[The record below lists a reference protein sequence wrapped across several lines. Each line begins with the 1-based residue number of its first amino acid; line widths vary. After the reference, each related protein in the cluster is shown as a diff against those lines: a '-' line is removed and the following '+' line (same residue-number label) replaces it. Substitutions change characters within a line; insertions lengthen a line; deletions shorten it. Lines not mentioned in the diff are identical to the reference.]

1 MGRIILFAAMLCL
14 FSPGLYA
21 AEPSNGPRKGLED
34 KVVEHTMKNG
44 MKLLMV
50 ERHTSPTV
58 SAWIRFKVG
67 SVDERSDER
76 GIAHLLE
83 HMLFK
88 GTTTLGTKDYA
99 AEKPILDKIE
109 ETAQSLTL
117 EKTKRDKS
125 DKVKVA
131 ELEKKLAGL
140 ETDASKYVIK
150 DEFFELYS
158 KNGGV
163 GYNAFTSRDGTTYL
177 ISLPSNK
184 LELWAAIES
193 DRLQNAVLREFYTER
208 SVVMEERRR
217 SYDADPESK
226 LWETFVASSFL
237 AHPYG
242 QPTIGWMSDIQNL
255 TRTKAEQFFH
265 SYYAPNNAI
274 VAIVGDI
281 DSKATIAM
289 VERYFGAIKPGKT
302 LPPVTAEEPQ
312 QAGERRIEMLA
323 EAEPT
328 LIIGFHKPAISNPD
342 DYVFDVINMILGSG
356 RTSRFYKKLVVEKQ
370 IATDI
375 GAFDAPGSRF
385 PNLFVISAT
394 PRSPH
399 TAREVEEALLAE
411 LELLKNEPVDARDL
425 QRILNKIEYEEARR
439 MGTNGGLARNLT
451 EYEAVAGS
459 WRYMTEY
466 RDKVTKVTPADI
478 QRVAREYFTR
488 ENRTVGFITKK
499 GGESK

>member
-1 MGRIILFAAMLCL
+1 MKHFLLVILFIL
-14 FSPGLYA
+14 FSTSLHA
-21 AEPSNGPRKGLED
+21 ATLEE

-58 SAWIRFKVG
+58 SAWIRFRVG

-88 GTTTLGTKDYA
+88 GTTTLGTKNYA

-109 ETAQSLTL
+109 VVAQALMT
-117 EKTKRDKS
+117 EKARRDKA
-125 DKVKVA
+125 DTAKI
-131 ELEKKLAGL
+131 AGL
-140 ETDASKYVIK
+140 EKQLASLEADASKYVIK

-158 KNGGV
+158 KNGGT

-237 AHPYG
+237 AHSYG
-242 QPTIGWMSDIQNL
+242 QPTIGWMSDIENL
-255 TRTKAEQFFH
+255 TRSKAEQFFH

-274 VAIVGDI
+274 VAVVGDI
-281 DSKATIAM
+281 DTKQTIAL
-289 VERYFGAIKPGKT
+289 VERYFGAIKPGKE
-302 LPPVTAEEPQ
+302 PPPITAQEPRQ
-312 QAGERRIEMLA
+312 SGERRIELVA
-323 EAEPT
+323 DAEPT
-328 LIIGFHKPAISNPD
+328 VIIGFHKPAINTPD

-356 RTSRFYKKLVVEKQ
+356 RTSRFYKKLVVEVQ
-370 IATDI
+370 IASEI
-375 GAFDAPGSRF
+375 GVFDAPGHRY
-385 PNLFVISAT
+385 PNLFIISAN
-394 PRSPH
+394 PRAPH
-399 TAREVEEALLAE
+399 TVKEVEDAVQAE
-411 LELLKNEPVDARDL
+411 LELLKTTPVAERDL

-451 EYEAVAGS
+451 EYEATTGS
-459 WRYMTEY
+459 WRYMTEH
-466 RDKVTKVTPADI
+466 RGKIAKVTPADI
-478 QRVAREYFTR
+478 QRVAVTYFTR

-499 GGESK
+499 GGDK